1 MLTLAAAPKPPHDCR
16 ITARCIRSLCG
27 FAWPLEKPFSDL
39 RSENSV
45 VDDFFELRENDERGG
60 EGGERVRQIKRRPA
74 FKLTSHRMRGAT
86 WFEKDNPP
94 QGLVW
99 LLGAEFHDERHQG
112 RSDAYDILAALD
124 SKSELFPRDPDYQ
137 RLELDRRRRDT
148 AEIAEDVRRDAA
160 ELIASVVPSGGSG
173 TVAGVAID
181 VIVEQDESVMTVY
194 VAVSEKPVLGRHSR
208 LRFSL
213 TEQRFLGIQAGL
225 VRAFEELLGPPVL
238 VGEMLDRSGFPR
250 RLSGERPFVLM
261 VDR

>member
-1 MLTLAAAPKPPHDCR
+1 MATAPKPPHDCR
-16 ITARCIRSLCG
+16 ITARCLKALCG
-27 FAWPLEKPFSDL
+27 FPWPLEKPFSDL
-39 RSENSV
+39 RNENSV

-86 WFEKDNPP
+86 WFEKHNPP

-124 SKSELFPRDPDYQ
+124 SKGELFPRDPDYK

-148 AEIAEDVRRDAA
+148 ADIAEDVRRDAA
-160 ELIASVVPSGGSG
+160 DLIATVVPRGGSG
-173 TVAGVAID
+173 TVARVAVD
-181 VIVEQDESVMTVY
+181 VIVEQDDSLMTVY
-194 VAVSEKPVLGRHSR
+194 VAVSEKPVLGHHTG

-213 TEQRFLGIQAGL
+213 TEERFLGIQAGVL
-225 VRAFEELLGPPVL
+225 QAFEDCFGRPVL
-238 VGEMLDRSGFPR
+238 MGEMLDRSGFPR
-250 RLSGERPFVLM
+250 RLRHERPFVVM